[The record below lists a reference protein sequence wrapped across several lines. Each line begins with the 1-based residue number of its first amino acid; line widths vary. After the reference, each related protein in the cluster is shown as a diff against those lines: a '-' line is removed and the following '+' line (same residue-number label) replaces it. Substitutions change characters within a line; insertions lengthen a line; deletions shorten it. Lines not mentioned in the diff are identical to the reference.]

1 MPQAEELA
9 LKALELDDTL
19 GLAHAVLGDVYRAY
33 QWDWEGAER
42 EYKRAMELDP
52 SGYQAPY
59 GYAMLMS
66 VLGRHEEAI
75 AVSRRAEQLDPLEL
89 RTRSGVAVQLT
100 RARQYDE
107 TIEQCRTILDI
118 DPNFLVAYNELAKAY
133 RGKGL
138 HQEADAAWQRGRTLE
153 GVSEEVLEGRSE
165 AAILGEEGIARWRL
179 KRNTQR
185 VQRGEY
191 VPPTLFADD
200 HATLGEKDQ
209 AFEWL
214 EKAYQEREGNL
225 IYLKVDYIWDPLR
238 DDPRFHDLLRRMNL
252 AP

>member
-1 MPQAEELA
+1 
-9 LKALELDDTL
+9 
-19 GLAHAVLGDVYRAY
+19 
-33 QWDWEGAER
+33 
-42 EYKRAMELDP
+42 MELDP

-75 AVSRRAEQLDPLEL
+75 ALSRRAEQVDPLEL
-89 RTRSGVAVQLT
+89 RTRTGVALQLH

-107 TIEQCRTILDI
+107 AIEQVRTILDI
-118 DPNFLVAYNELAKAY
+118 DPNFPVAYTELATAY
-133 RGKGL
+133 RGKGM
-138 HQEADAAWQRGRTLE
+138 HQESEAAWHRRAILM

-191 VPPTLFADD
+191 ISPTLFADD
-200 HATLGEKDQ
+200 HATLGEK
-209 AFEWL
+209 
-214 EKAYQEREGNL
+214 
-225 IYLKVDYIWDPLR
+225 
-238 DDPRFHDLLRRMNL
+238 
-252 AP
+252 